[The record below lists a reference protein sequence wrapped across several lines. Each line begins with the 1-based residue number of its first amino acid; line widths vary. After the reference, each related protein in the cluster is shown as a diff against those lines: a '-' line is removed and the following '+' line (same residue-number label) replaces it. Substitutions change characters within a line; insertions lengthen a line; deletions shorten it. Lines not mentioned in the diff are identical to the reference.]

1 MAFKNS
7 NLSVVAYANGFTL
20 WHYTTT
26 VDDLKTI
33 KNDYF
38 PQEITNL
45 MNCGDIM
52 IINASDT
59 TAILPIILLRPLTFG
74 KLEQI

>member
-1 MAFKNS
+1 MSFKNN

-20 WHYTTT
+20 WHYKTKE
-26 VDDLKTI
+26 DDLKTI
-33 KNDYF
+33 KNNYF

-45 MNCGDIM
+45 MACGDIM

-59 TAILPIILLRPLTFG
+59 TAIMPIISLRPLTFG